1 MANTRAISDLSLN
14 RPGAEDMTMTHKK
27 TCNVGSQA
35 RTGAR
40 AIRVGAVLVMSVA
53 LVACNAHREKSVKGW
68 LVADPTARHPILV
81 GSTPVTLDVPVP
93 RGTHGMTR
101 HQKLELRHF
110 LRDYTEK
117 NEGPL
122 IVAAPS
128 GGTNEVSVM
137 HALGDLRR
145 EFSRAGISRNQVQF
159 DAYSGMGSAAAPIK
173 VSYQAFKAHGPEC
186 GDWSDNLARDPK
198 NIPYRNL
205 GCATQ
210 RNLAAMVANP
220 RDLIE
225 PRGMTP
231 RDSQRRDVIMDKYVK
246 GDSTIAERATEEK
259 TKVSDVSGGGQN

>member
-1 MANTRAISDLSLN
+1 
-14 RPGAEDMTMTHKK
+14 MTMKVQK
-27 TCNVGSQA
+27 TRNVGHWSRA
-35 RTGAR
+35 GATVLR
-40 AIRVGAVLVMSVA
+40 IGAAIVLSA
-53 LVACNAHREKSVKGW
+53 SLAACQAHREKSVKGW

-81 GSTPVTLDVPVP
+81 GSTPVALDLPVP
-93 RGTHGMTR
+93 RGSSGLTR
-101 HQKLELRHF
+101 NQKLELRYF
-110 LRDYTEK
+110 LRQYSDK

-122 IVAAPS
+122 IVGAPS
-128 GGTNEVSVM
+128 GGTNEVAVM

-173 VSYQAFKAHGPEC
+173 VSYQTYVAHGPEC

-198 NIPYRNL
+198 NMPYRNL

-220 RDLIE
+220 RDFVE

-231 RDSQRRDVIMDKYVK
+231 RDSQRRDVIMNSYVK
-246 GDSTIAERATEEK
+246 GDSTVADKGDDEK
-259 TKVSDVSGGGQN
+259 TRVSDIIDGGGGN

>member
-1 MANTRAISDLSLN
+1 MRFQ
-14 RPGAEDMTMTHKK
+14 K
-27 TCNVGSQA
+27 TCNA
-35 RTGAR
+35 TPRAR
-40 AIRVGAVLVMSVA
+40 AGAAILRVSAALLMSAA
-53 LVACNAHREKSVKGW
+53 LAACNAHREKSVKGW

-81 GSTPVTLDVPVP
+81 GSTPVALDLPVP
-93 RGTHGMTR
+93 RASAGLTR
-101 HQKLELRHF
+101 SQKMDLRHF
-110 LRDYTEK
+110 LRQYKDK

-122 IVAAPS
+122 IVGAPS
-128 GGTNEVSVM
+128 GGSNEVAVM

-145 EFSRAGISRNQVQF
+145 EFTRAGISRNQVQF
-159 DAYSGMGSAAAPIK
+159 DAYSGMGNAAAPIK
-173 VSYQAFKAHGPEC
+173 VSYQNFAARGPEC

-220 RDLIE
+220 RDFME

-231 RDSQRRDVIMDKYVK
+231 RDSQRRDVIMDKYVR
-246 GDSTIAERATEEK
+246 GDSTVAQKAEDEK